1 MMARGQREQRVS
13 FAFLLSLPD
22 FTSAL
27 GSKKRVLIVV
37 DQEGTRPMKRKRPLA
52 RIPPDDGPI
61 GSNEVCI
68 VGEDDLA
75 PISTLDTHDGKSEV
89 DKLEP
94 SQSPAKPSADND
106 YIPVSIQINS
116 YNGPNNRM

>member
-1 MMARGQREQRVS
+1 MARGQREQRVS

-27 GSKKRVLIVV
+27 GSKKHVLIVV

-52 RIPPDDGPI
+52 RTPPDNGPI
-61 GSNEVCI
+61 GSNEART
-68 VGEDDLA
+68 VGEDDLT
-75 PISTLDTHDGKSEV
+75 PISTLDTRDGESEV
-89 DKLEP
+89 DELEP
-94 SQSPAKPSADND
+94 SQSPAEPSADND

>member
-1 MMARGQREQRVS
+1 MARGQREQRVS

-52 RIPPDDGPI
+52 RTPPDNGPI
-61 GSNEVCI
+61 GSNEART

-75 PISTLDTHDGKSEV
+75 PISTLDTRDGESEV
-89 DKLEP
+89 DELEP
-94 SQSPAKPSADND
+94 SQSPAEPSADND
-106 YIPVSIQINS
+106 YISVSIQINS

>member
-1 MMARGQREQRVS
+1 MARGQREQRES

-52 RIPPDDGPI
+52 RTPPDNSPI
-61 GSNEVCI
+61 GSNEAHT

-75 PISTLDTHDGKSEV
+75 PISTLDTRDGESEV
-89 DKLEP
+89 DELEP
-94 SQSPAKPSADND
+94 SQSPAEPSADND

>member
-13 FAFLLSLPD
+13 FGFLLSLPD

-52 RIPPDDGPI
+52 RTPPDDGPI
-61 GSNEVCI
+61 GSNEACT

-89 DKLEP
+89 DELKP
-94 SQSPAKPSADND
+94 SQSPAEPSADND
-106 YIPVSIQINS
+106 YILGSIQINL

>member
-1 MMARGQREQRVS
+1 MARGQREQRVS

-27 GSKKRVLIVV
+27 GSKICVLIVV

-52 RIPPDDGPI
+52 RTPPDDGPI
-61 GSNEVCI
+61 GSNKVCT
-68 VGEDDLA
+68 VGEDNLA
-75 PISTLDTHDGKSEV
+75 PISTLDTRNGESEV
-89 DKLEP
+89 DELEP

-106 YIPVSIQINS
+106 YILVSIQINS